1 MSRKKAII
9 AGILMLFLAAGLELA
24 FRSSGLETG
33 CAQIVNEE
41 SEPME
46 GLVATYAGTSVNLGS
61 LAPGGKSNVWF
72 SAAGKQTLKL
82 EFTQKGNPMK
92 GFQVDD
98 FDPAEHRRD
107 GSRLVLGVKTG
118 QVQRY
123 VETDESIKSAPRLF
137 ERLVDWIKSG
147 VFE

>member
-1 MSRKKAII
+1 
-9 AGILMLFLAAGLELA
+9 
-24 FRSSGLETG
+24 
-33 CAQIVNEE
+33 
-41 SEPME
+41 
-46 GLVATYAGTSVNLGS
+46 
-61 LAPGGKSNVWF
+61 
-72 SAAGKQTLKL
+72 
-82 EFTQKGNPMK
+82 MK